1 MNAVFPYNGGMA
13 NMDKIGFFNQQQ
25 ISQSIDR
32 AAGRPVR
39 RSHSNKW
46 IAGVCGGIEEAT
58 GFNGTALRVIFAILG
73 LTVAPVALIL
83 YLGLWLV
90 IPEA

>member
-1 MNAVFPYNGGMA
+1 MFDDPHSTDVGPDIEVVFAVGGARRGYGSEMA
-13 NMDKIGFFNQQQ
+13 P
-25 ISQSIDR
+25 SLLV
-32 AAGRPVR
+32 RPR
-39 RSHSNKW
+39 HDKW